1 MHIKNGDSFVVDV
14 MRDEQFFHLKKKS
27 KEYPFIFGLARDTAH
42 TICRYVSIVLNT
54 YCKWDIIVAA
64 VIIRFSFNN
73 LGRLQEIRREER
85 RDGI

>member
-1 MHIKNGDSFVVDV
+1 M
-14 MRDEQFFHLKKKS
+14 
-27 KEYPFIFGLARDTAH
+27 
-42 TICRYVSIVLNT
+42 ICRYVYIVLNT

-85 RDGI
+85 RDGIQPVVIITVV

>member
-1 MHIKNGDSFVVDV
+1 M
-14 MRDEQFFHLKKKS
+14 
-27 KEYPFIFGLARDTAH
+27 
-42 TICRYVSIVLNT
+42 ICRYVSIVLNT

-85 RDGI
+85 RDGIQPVVIITVV